1 MRLVEDIICSYVESC
16 DAFFFFLTYG
26 HFLEQNHGLITGALQ
41 SVNKSETQRHIAVTS
56 DKAEELQFG

>member
-1 MRLVEDIICSYVESC
+1 MWCL
-16 DAFFFFLTYG
+16 FFFLTYG